1 MLENINTAILDVKG
15 LDSLF
20 TTTKNNN
27 ISNNDKDFLNCLKK
41 AKSNVLK
48 SDKGNSLP
56 KDLKL
61 GKTEEKREVS
71 KNKTTKDKD
80 NILDVE
86 ENFEDLECINGQILS
101 LIVNLMALSEK
112 DETVNMEELE
122 EECIQLLQALEP
134 YVMSMENELNNNVV
148 QNFSKEDI
156 ELIQTVFDNLTE
168 IKDLILDSEND
179 FEKQLNQ
186 NIVSEIERQVLEFE
200 QKLEPIMN
208 KIVTKEAKN
217 ELILEVDNQENQE
230 ELDDTKPFSTDEET
244 IFETNET
251 PVIKGEEKTEVAEE
265 KLEEHEFNME
275 ESFEEPPI
283 INTKS
288 EQNFDGKVDKIQS
301 KEVEIP
307 KDEVLKQI
315 IDKGKAIISDEK
327 SEIRIKLKPEIL
339 GELVLKIELEKG
351 VVVAKV
357 LVDNYRVK
365 ELLETNI
372 YQLKEGLEE
381 QGVEIKTFE
390 VQVGSNSD
398 FEKENRQ
405 NTFKNGKNKKV
416 KIKKLDLDDL
426 NVYEENTVSYSP
438 STVNESKLDLMA

>member
-27 ISNNDKDFLNCLKK
+27 ISNNDKDFSNCLKE

-71 KNKTTKDKD
+71 KNKSTKDKD

-86 ENFEDLECINGQILS
+86 RKFEDLECINGQIQE
-101 LIVNLMALSEK
+101 LIANLMALSEK
-112 DETVNMEELE
+112 DETVNIEELE
-122 EECIQLLQALEP
+122 EEYIQLLQALEP

-244 IFETNET
+244 VYETNET

>member
-1 MLENINTAILDVKG
+1 
-15 LDSLF
+15 
-20 TTTKNNN
+20 
-27 ISNNDKDFLNCLKK
+27 
-41 AKSNVLK
+41 
-48 SDKGNSLP
+48 
-56 KDLKL
+56 
-61 GKTEEKREVS
+61 
-71 KNKTTKDKD
+71 
-80 NILDVE
+80 
-86 ENFEDLECINGQILS
+86 
-101 LIVNLMALSEK
+101 
-112 DETVNMEELE
+112 
-122 EECIQLLQALEP
+122 
-134 YVMSMENELNNNVV
+134 
-148 QNFSKEDI
+148 
-156 ELIQTVFDNLTE
+156 
-168 IKDLILDSEND
+168 
-179 FEKQLNQ
+179 
-186 NIVSEIERQVLEFE
+186 
-200 QKLEPIMN
+200 MN

>member
-27 ISNNDKDFLNCLKK
+27 ISNNDKDFSNCLKE

-86 ENFEDLECINGQILS
+86 EIFEDLECINGQILG
-101 LIVNLMALSEK
+101 LIVTLMALSEK
-112 DETVNMEELE
+112 DEIINMEELE

-134 YVMSMENELNNNVV
+134 FVMSIENELNNNVV

-186 NIVSEIERQVLEFE
+186 SIASEIERQVLEFE

-208 KIVTKEAKN
+208 KIVTKEVKN
-217 ELILEVDNQENQE
+217 ELILGVDNQE

-288 EQNFDGKVDKIQS
+288 EQIFDGKVDEIQS

-372 YQLKEGLEE
+372 YQQIGRAH
-381 QGVEIKTFE
+381 V
-390 VQVGSNSD
+390 
-398 FEKENRQ
+398 
-405 NTFKNGKNKKV
+405 
-416 KIKKLDLDDL
+416 
-426 NVYEENTVSYSP
+426 
-438 STVNESKLDLMA
+438 